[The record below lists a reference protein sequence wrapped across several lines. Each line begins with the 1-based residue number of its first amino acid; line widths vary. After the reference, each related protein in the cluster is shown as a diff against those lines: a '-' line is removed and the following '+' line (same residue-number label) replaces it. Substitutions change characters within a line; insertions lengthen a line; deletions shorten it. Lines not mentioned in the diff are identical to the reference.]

1 MSMAMMMPLTQRYTK
16 KRVRMRMRITLK
28 RKIMPKMKIMI
39 MPKMKIMIM
48 PRRVSK
54 WHKIKS

>member
-16 KRVRMRMRITLK
+16 KRVRMRMRITPK
-28 RKIMPKMKIMI
+28 RKIMI

>member
-16 KRVRMRMRITLK
+16 KRVRMRVRITLK
-28 RKIMPKMKIMI
+28 R
-39 MPKMKIMIM
+39 KIMIM

-54 WHKIKS
+54 WRKIKS

>member
-28 RKIMPKMKIMI
+28 RKIMP
-39 MPKMKIMIM
+39 
-48 PRRVSK
+48 RRVS
-54 WHKIKS
+54 SGARSSLDE

>member
-39 MPKMKIMIM
+39 MP
-48 PRRVSK
+48 RRVSK

>member
-1 MSMAMMMPLTQRYTK
+1 MAMMMPLTQRYTK

-39 MPKMKIMIM
+39 MP
-48 PRRVSK
+48 RRVS
-54 WHKIKS
+54 SGTRSSPDE

>member
-1 MSMAMMMPLTQRYTK
+1 
-16 KRVRMRMRITLK
+16 MRMRITLK
-28 RKIMPKMKIMI
+28 RKI

>member
-1 MSMAMMMPLTQRYTK
+1 
-16 KRVRMRMRITLK
+16 MRMRITPK
-28 RKIMPKMKIMI
+28 RKIMI